1 MTAQTAPAK
10 PVRTATWQDKKRGL
24 STRKDF
30 VMQTPITPWGTCLQT
45 SISIYTYGN
54 GEEQA
59 YIDYGSNTP
68 FFCSVE
74 YARDVAKS
82 QLEAGYKFI

>member
-1 MTAQTAPAK
+1 MTTQTALAK
-10 PVRTATWQDKKRGL
+10 PVRTETWQDKKMGL

-30 VMQTPITPWGTCLQT
+30 VMQTPITSWGTCLET
-45 SISIYTYGN
+45 RISIFTH
-54 GEEQA
+54 EKAEDSA

-74 YARDVAKS
+74 HARDVAKS